1 MSIVIAEGI
10 DRVGKSTFCK
20 KMRDVL
26 GYKLFSMQDTKFV
39 RNSDKDFVHDADI
52 CLKLVTLA
60 AISGQDIVFDRLHF
74 SDAVYSITC
83 RNFYQPAVEEVFRA
97 VDKEISRMPVHVVYF
112 VPDADGIEGCEA
124 RAGKS
129 LKEDK
134 EEFDW
139 CYHNSKCAKSKAR
152 FSEIDDLIKMF

>member
-1 MSIVIAEGI
+1 MSIVIVEGI

-20 KMRDVL
+20 KMRYVL
-26 GYKLFSMQDTKFV
+26 GYKLFSMQDTQFV
-39 RNSDKDFVHDADI
+39 RNPDKDFVHDADT

-60 AISGQDIVFDRLHF
+60 ATSEQDIVFDRLHF

-97 VDKEISRMPVHVVYF
+97 VDKEIARMPVHVVYF
-112 VPDADGIEGCEA
+112 VPDVGGIKACEA

-129 LKEDK
+129 LKKDE

-139 CYHNSKCAKSKAR
+139 CYSISKCEKSKAR
-152 FSEIDDLIKMF
+152 FSEIDDLLKMF